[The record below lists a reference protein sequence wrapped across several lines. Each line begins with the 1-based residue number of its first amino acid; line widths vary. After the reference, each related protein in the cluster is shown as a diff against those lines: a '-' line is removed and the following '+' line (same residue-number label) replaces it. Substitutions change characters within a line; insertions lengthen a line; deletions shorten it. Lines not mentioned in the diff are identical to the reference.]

1 MTSDELLARIDE
13 RQQAMD
19 AKVNDILIQTTKTNG
34 RVTKIEE
41 WKNKVM
47 GVVTAGGAVV
57 IIIEIFVQVL
67 K

>member
-1 MTSDELLARIDE
+1 LARIDE